1 MNCKFCNN
9 FIPDDAKICSICG
22 KNVEE
27 ALVKAEPTELAT
39 EAPAAPV
46 KEKAEKTY
54 KKKSLVLPLVI
65 ILIAAAAFIG
75 IYGFGGVGKLS
86 ALLEGNK
93 AEAVLS
99 ESDQNSL
106 VDTENENIALG
117 ESTDGTVEKN
127 ASEDNSNLWLTNI
140 AANGAAA
147 LVGAGGIALFGKRV
161 VGNRKAKK
169 QGN

>member
-27 ALVKAEPTELAT
+27 EALVKAETTEIAT
-39 EAPAAPV
+39 EAPAAPA
-46 KEKAEKTY
+46 KKAEKTY

-65 ILIAAAAFIG
+65 ILIAAVAFIG

-86 ALLEGNK
+86 ALISGNK
-93 AEAVLS
+93 AEATIS
-99 ESDQNSL
+99 ESDQSTL
-106 VDTENENIALG
+106 VDTDSENISLG
-117 ESTDGTVEKN
+117 ESTDETVKAN

-147 LVGAGGIALFGKRV
+147 LIGAGGIALFGKRV

>member
-27 ALVKAEPTELAT
+27 EALVKAETTEIAT
-39 EAPAAPV
+39 EAPAAPA
-46 KEKAEKTY
+46 KKAEKTY

-86 ALLEGNK
+86 ALIDGNK
-93 AEAVLS
+93 AEATIS
-99 ESDQNSL
+99 NSDQSTL
-106 VDTENENIALG
+106 VDTDSENISLG
-117 ESTDGTVEKN
+117 ESTDETVKAN
-127 ASEDNSNLWLTNI
+127 ASEDNSSLWLTNI

-147 LVGAGGIALFGKRV
+147 LIGAGGIALFGKRV